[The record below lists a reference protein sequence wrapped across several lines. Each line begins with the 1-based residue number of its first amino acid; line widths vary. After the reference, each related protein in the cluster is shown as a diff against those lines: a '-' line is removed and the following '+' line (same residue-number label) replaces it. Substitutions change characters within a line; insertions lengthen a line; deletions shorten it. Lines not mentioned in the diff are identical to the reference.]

1 MRSHEQKREAV
12 PKHSL
17 PPQEQIFTYWG
28 RFTNC
33 PYETP
38 ENGTLFFSAPRY
50 DIMTKIHR
58 VIGAHGEKTLKNQ
71 GLQLPVDKFDSAL
84 SFPQP
89 RNRL

>member
-1 MRSHEQKREAV
+1 MGFVADIKRLLPLL
-12 PKHSL
+12 PKSR
-17 PPQEQIFTYWG
+17 P
-28 RFTNC
+28 
-33 PYETP
+33 
-38 ENGTLFFSAPRY
+38 TLFFSAPRY